1 MKNIENIEPIINL
14 EALLEEVQ
22 DMIEERRAIEG
33 AYDGWY

>member
-1 MKNIENIEPIINL
+1 MEHSEKVEPIIDL

-33 AYDGWY
+33 DYDEWY

>member
-1 MKNIENIEPIINL
+1 MEHTEKVEPIIDL
-14 EALLEEVQ
+14 EALLEEVK

>member
-33 AYDGWY
+33 DYDEWY

>member
-1 MKNIENIEPIINL
+1 MKNIENIEPIIDL

-33 AYDGWY
+33 DYDGWY

>member
-1 MKNIENIEPIINL
+1 MESIQNVEPIIDL

-33 AYDGWY
+33 DYDGWY

>member
-1 MKNIENIEPIINL
+1 MEQTEKVEQIIDL

-33 AYDGWY
+33 DYDEWY

>member
-1 MKNIENIEPIINL
+1 MEHTEKVEPIIDL

-33 AYDGWY
+33 DYDEWY

>member
-33 AYDGWY
+33 DYDGWY